1 MIRLCAFADE
11 ADPRLSGQIR
21 ALRRGGIDLIELR
34 GVDGKNVADLSDAD
48 AKRIKNELDACGIA
62 VWSLG
67 SPYGKVRLGEDFDR
81 EALFARLHRLC
92 VLAGIFGTDKI
103 RMFSFYCSDGRRG
116 EVIDLLRESV
126 NVAASYGV
134 TLYHEN
140 EKDIYGDTVQ
150 RVLDLY
156 EHVPGMRF
164 VYDPA
169 NFIQCGV
176 KAAESL
182 PALAGLCGYYHIK
195 DVIADT
201 QQLIEAN
208 RQLIAMLD
216 QEAVSRSKLV
226 GLADEEAAAQQRY
239 NSALAAQKDKTDA
252 NALKNAVGTAEL
264 KQLQTAYQQLTNAY
278 RQYNLAVKSGNEAGK
293 AYWSQSAQQLAVPQS
308 SLRLA
313 VFPDGTNKVDSGE
326 CFLRLPCRI
335 E

>member
-1 MIRLCAFADE
+1 MIRLCAFSDE
-11 ADPRLSGQIR
+11 ASPSLSGQIA
-21 ALRRGGIDLIELR
+21 ALKRNGIDLTELR

-48 AKRIKNELDACGIA
+48 ARRIRNELDACGIS

-67 SPYGKVRLGEDFDR
+67 SPYGKVRLGEGFDR
-81 EALFARLHRLC
+81 EALFSRLHRLC
-92 VLAGIFGTDKI
+92 TLAGIFGTDKI

-201 QQLIEAN
+201 GEIVPAGFGDGDIASLI
-208 RQLIAMLD
+208 RSVKGD
-216 QEAVSRSKLV
+216 AVLTVEPHLKVFAGYSQFDGR
-226 GLADEEAAAQQRY
+226 E
-239 NSALAAQKDKTDA
+239 
-252 NALKNAVGTAEL
+252 LKNRFTFSDGAEAFEYAVASL
-264 KQLQTAYQQLTNAY
+264 KKLLI
-278 RQYNLAVKSGNEAGK
+278 RSGYEIGGK
-293 AYWSQSAQQLAVPQS
+293 NVWKPV
-308 SLRLA
+308 
-313 VFPDGTNKVDSGE
+313 
-326 CFLRLPCRI
+326 
-335 E
+335 